1 MKTPLG
7 TFAAF
12 VLVTLATQP
21 ALCQSTESPKSTSQP
36 AISETTPAKSV
47 PTRSMSAED
56 LDKKIQSE
64 EKAITERRNKIEQEL
79 TRRRSTR
86 LGCRMGRN
94 VLHR

>member
-1 MKTPLG
+1 
-7 TFAAF
+7 
-12 VLVTLATQP
+12 
-21 ALCQSTESPKSTSQP
+21 
-36 AISETTPAKSV
+36 
-47 PTRSMSAED
+47 MSAED